1 MGEIPPQ
8 PTGLEP
14 LVEVFDKKLGYRV
27 WKRPQP
33 THCHQGHPYAGG
45 RVSIS
50 WVGCHCENAQQS
62 SNGHSVYYC
71 ANRVGD
77 EYCRDQRWQ
86 PACLD
91 PSRQNETHRQG

>member
-1 MGEIPPQ
+1 MEGVPPQ

-14 LVEVFDKKLGYRV
+14 LVEVYDRRLGYKV
-27 WKRPQP
+27 WKQIQP
-33 THCHQGHPYAGG
+33 THCQLDHPYAGG

-50 WVGCHCENAQQS
+50 WVGCHCENAKRA
-62 SNGHSVYYC
+62 NHGHSVYYC
-71 ANRVGD
+71 ANRVDGED
-77 EYCRDQRWQ
+77 CRDARWQ